1 MERMRKKRRITV
13 YVYQAFFSRSS
24 HFFPPRICAHVC
36 MSVLWFCRFI
46 VVPAIMVALQYDYV
60 HYTIATILNKVHF
73 HAYVKHVLVIKY
85 ISFFFLFHSF
95 SVSFFCLAFAVDS
108 WFYYIFMHFTPL
120 LLAYSS
126 ESCCSWWCGQSSDN
140 FVRLLHF
147 GWSEN
152 DWSIPRQRQSKRVG
166 QRMKRK
172 TNIVHARL
180 TFK

>member
-1 MERMRKKRRITV
+1 MHFIVIHVHEQITIGKFTAHTDGENEKKTTHNRLCLSG
-13 YVYQAFFSRSS
+13 FFLSFIS
-24 HFFPPRICAHVC
+24 FFPPVLCAHVC

-108 WFYYIFMHFTPL
+108 
-120 LLAYSS
+120 
-126 ESCCSWWCGQSSDN
+126 
-140 FVRLLHF
+140 
-147 GWSEN
+147 
-152 DWSIPRQRQSKRVG
+152 
-166 QRMKRK
+166 
-172 TNIVHARL
+172 
-180 TFK
+180 